1 MSKNEGGSEN
11 SRQLYY
17 YSYITE
23 YQNHLFYISFMPNNI
38 VTYINW
44 YFALLLNK
52 NYYYYYVYN
61 QLAYD

>member
-23 YQNHLFYISFMPNNI
+23 YKITCSTSQFMPNNI
-38 VTYINW
+38 VTYIYW

-52 NYYYYYVYN
+52 NYYYCYVHN
-61 QLAYD
+61 QLAC